1 MVNSSQGV
9 NTFLVYQY
17 QYVLNM
23 IYICPNRMN
32 IFKKCYNFDN
42 NFIFLS
48 EGRERERERER
59 MFFRN
64 KWFENTYH
72 GLKEIQRASRFNR
85 PVAIMGLN
93 GWKKAQCSF
102 QSSYHCFLCYH
113 LCFFHLDWWWNRP
126 TWVLLSK
133 LRVCNIKELEICP
146 IEKNCGT
153 RFFLVI
159 NLNSK

>member
-1 MVNSSQGV
+1 MYHNIEIFNLDYKMDSQFYFKWKRSYFEW
-9 NTFLVYQY
+9 NY
-17 QYVLNM
+17 
-23 IYICPNRMN
+23 
-32 IFKKCYNFDN
+32 IFKKCN
-42 NFIFLS
+42 S
-48 EGRERERERER
+48 
-59 MFFRN
+59 
-64 KWFENTYH
+64 FENIFISLEKGKTKENGVKNTYY
-72 GLKEIQRASRFNR
+72 GLQEKQGPSRFSR

-93 GWKKAQCSF
+93 GGIKAQCSS

-113 LCFFHLDWWWNRP
+113 LCFFHFHWWWNWP

-133 LRVCNIKELEICP
+133 LRVCNIKGLEICP